1 MTKKPNK
8 RGPKAPYVAKNID
21 GNEVEKLAAMA
32 CTAEEIAS
40 FFDCSQDTI
49 ERNFADALKKGRAKG
64 RMSMKR
70 SLFQKVQAGDL
81 GAMVWWGKNFAGM
94 SDKVEQKIDV
104 TDLSDEDIDK
114 KIKELESKK

>member
-1 MTKKPNK
+1 MAK
-8 RGPKAPYVAKNID
+8 RGPKAPHVAKHID
-21 GNEVEKLAAMA
+21 PIEVEKLAAMA
-32 CTAEEIAS
+32 CTADEIAA

-94 SDKVEQKIDV
+94 SDKVEQKINV
-104 TDLSDEDIDK
+104 AEISDEDLDR
-114 KIKELESKK
+114 KIKELEEKK